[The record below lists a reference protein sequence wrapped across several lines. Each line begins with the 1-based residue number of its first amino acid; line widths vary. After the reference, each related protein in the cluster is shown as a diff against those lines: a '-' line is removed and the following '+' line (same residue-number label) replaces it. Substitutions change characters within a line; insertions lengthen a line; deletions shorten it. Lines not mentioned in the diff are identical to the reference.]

1 MIALIKILYSDTR
14 CLLKSDCQYCFLRIY
29 YSIFHHIR
37 FQSDILERLMTCSRS
52 YGLFFLRVCSILI
65 YKKQK
70 KDEEL
75 IGQDMRSI
83 LHH

>member
-1 MIALIKILYSDTR
+1 MIALIKILYSDTQ

-65 YKKQK
+65 YKNRK
-70 KDEEL
+70 K
-75 IGQDMRSI
+75 MKN
-83 LHH
+83 